1 MIKTNRV
8 KLNIHYDHI
17 MRDYDIYKL
26 SIKQNEESA
35 DGWSVVRKILEPL
48 ANHLSPALAVLYR
61 KNGSAYLL
69 FEKGNVDLD
78 EFQSYV
84 NQNGEGLFVEKVDL
98 NDHLSMRPNELCQLF
113 FNSLPNMDLSKKF
126 NNISGKLF
134 YFNQDSFKNDLVT
147 AYQIKVDELDFNES
161 ESVVTISGVSYN
173 RLSKVIEFNKD
184 KDKEK
189 LKYIL
194 QLPRFYIDE
203 NFIFRQVLQPLK
215 EDQCFVG
222 KRIDVKKN
230 IYLAKDLDISNLQTF
245 ENSKKGMLYR
255 FFKDIEA
262 CFKDYIQLVPVDLMD
277 KDILSK
283 FSNTISEEHIE
294 KLFNDL
300 GINLIDNVD
309 DAISKN
315 ILEELALKLRDKGIK
330 NIGFDHDKQFNIVL
344 IHDAKYYNNH
354 KMKDLHTNDSSTQHF
369 TYETCIGKDNN
380 IRINDNV
387 VDKLLNELI
396 VKRDIENGSLST
408 YQWRWDEPVEFV
420 TKGSVYNEK
429 SKQYDTKYSVLKV
442 LPGGSL
448 CFHQIGDSSIEKY
461 KIYEKVL
468 NKKDSIYS
476 PEMLISTK
484 NYKVLISDSKMMVM
498 PDLKQL
504 YFRLSRYKKNNEISK
519 VELTRLLKLFT
530 EDNIGYYE
538 EIQRILENLNKE
550 SYQYQEVVRKP
561 NKSDNLP
568 LISLATSFGKEFVKY
583 CREKHKIIF
592 NPCLKSDVVDVFQ
605 NIYILNDEK
614 NSKNLYYYVGKK
626 DCMKF
631 NLNTSCHIRQIR
643 MLEGDFD
650 EDFKNLIFDQLRVD
664 FVRNKDYTVLPFT
677 RKYINEFN
685 KLKRY

>member
-17 MRDYDIYKL
+17 IRDYDIYKL
-26 SIKQNEESA
+26 SIKQNGESS
-35 DGWSVVRKILEPL
+35 DGWSVVRKSLETL

-61 KNGSAYLL
+61 KNGITYAL
-69 FEKGNVDLD
+69 FEKGNVCLD
-78 EFQSYV
+78 EFQSHV
-84 NQNGEGLFVEKVDL
+84 NQNGHGILVDKVDL
-98 NDHLSMRPNELCQLF
+98 NDRLSLRPNELCQLVL
-113 FNSLPNMDLSKKF
+113 NSLPNMDLSKKF

-134 YFNQDSFKNDLVT
+134 YFNQESFKNDLVT
-147 AYQIKVDELDFNES
+147 AYQMNVDELDFNEC
-161 ESVVTISGVSYN
+161 ESVLTISGVSYN

-184 KDKEK
+184 KEK

-203 NFIFRQVLQPLK
+203 NCVFRQALTPLK
-215 EDQCFVG
+215 ENQCFVRKG
-222 KRIDVKKN
+222 TGLKKN

-255 FFKDIEA
+255 FFKDVEI
-262 CFKDYIQLVPVDLMD
+262 CFQDYIQLVPVDLMD

-283 FSNTISEEHIE
+283 FSNTISDEHIE

-300 GINLIDNVD
+300 GINLIDNVG
-309 DAISKN
+309 DALSKI
-315 ILEELALKLRDKGIK
+315 ILEELVLKLNGKGIM
-330 NIGFDHDKQFNIVL
+330 NIGFDNDKMFNIIL
-344 IHDAKYYNNH
+344 IHDAEYYKKH

-369 TYETCIGKDNN
+369 TYETCIGKNNN

-408 YQWRWDEPVEFV
+408 YQWRWVEPVEFV
-420 TKGSVYNEK
+420 TKGSFYNEN
-429 SKQYDTKYSVLKV
+429 SKRYDIKFSVLKV
-442 LPGGSL
+442 FPGGSL
-448 CFHQIGDSSIEKY
+448 DFHQLGDSTIEEY
-461 KIYEKVL
+461 KIY
-468 NKKDSIYS
+468 NTIFNQKDSIYS
-476 PEMLISTK
+476 PEMLILTK
-484 NYKVLISDSKMMVM
+484 DYKALISDSKMMVM

-504 YFRLSRYKKNNEISK
+504 HFRLSRYKKDNEISK
-519 VELTRLLKLFT
+519 AELARLLNLFAK
-530 EDNIGYYE
+530 DNIEYRD
-538 EIQRILENLNKE
+538 EIQRVLEGLDKDN
-550 SYQYQEVVRKP
+550 YQYQQVVRKP
-561 NKSDNLP
+561 NKSDDSSLF
-568 LISLATSFGKEFVKY
+568 SLATSIGKKFVKY
-583 CREKHKIIF
+583 SRDEHRIVF

-605 NIYILNDEK
+605 DIYILNDEK

-650 EDFKNLIFDQLRVD
+650 EDFKDFIFDQLRVD
-664 FVRNKDYTVLPFT
+664 FVRNKEYTVLPFT
-677 RKYINEFN
+677 RKYINEF
-685 KLKRY
+685 KRLI

>member
-17 MRDYDIYKL
+17 IRDYDIYKL
-26 SIKQNEESA
+26 SIKQNGESS
-35 DGWSVVRKILEPL
+35 DGWSVVRKSLETL

-61 KNGSAYLL
+61 KNGITYAL
-69 FEKGNVDLD
+69 FEKGNVCLD
-78 EFQSYV
+78 EFQSHV
-84 NQNGEGLFVEKVDL
+84 NQNGHGILVDKVDL
-98 NDHLSMRPNELCQLF
+98 NDRLSMRPNELCQLVL
-113 FNSLPNMDLSKKF
+113 NSLPNMDLSKKF

-134 YFNQDSFKNDLVT
+134 YFNQESFKNDLVT
-147 AYQIKVDELDFNES
+147 AYQINVDELDFNEC
-161 ESVVTISGVSYN
+161 ESVLTISGVSYN

-184 KDKEK
+184 KEK

-203 NFIFRQVLQPLK
+203 NCVFRQALTPLK
-215 EDQCFVG
+215 ENQCFVRKG
-222 KRIDVKKN
+222 TGLKKN

-255 FFKDIEA
+255 LFKDVET
-262 CFKDYIQLVPVDLMD
+262 CFQDYIQLVPVDLMD

-283 FSNTISEEHIE
+283 FSNTISDEHIE

-300 GINLIDNVD
+300 GINLIDNVG
-309 DAISKN
+309 DALSKI
-315 ILEELALKLRDKGIK
+315 ILEELVLKLNGKGIM
-330 NIGFDHDKQFNIVL
+330 NIGFDNDKMFNIIL
-344 IHDAKYYNNH
+344 IHDAEYYKKH

-369 TYETCIGKDNN
+369 TYETCIGKNNN

-408 YQWRWDEPVEFV
+408 YQWRWVEPVEFV
-420 TKGSVYNEK
+420 TKGSFYNEN
-429 SKQYDTKYSVLKV
+429 SKRYDIKFSVLKV
-442 LPGGSL
+442 FPGGSL
-448 CFHQIGDSSIEKY
+448 DFHQIGDSTIEEY
-461 KIYEKVL
+461 KIY
-468 NKKDSIYS
+468 NTIFNQKDSIYS
-476 PEMLISTK
+476 PEMLILTK
-484 NYKVLISDSKMMVM
+484 DYKALISDSKMMVM

-504 YFRLSRYKKNNEISK
+504 HFRLSRYKKDNEISK
-519 VELTRLLKLFT
+519 AELARLLNLFAK
-530 EDNIGYYE
+530 DNIEYRD
-538 EIQRILENLNKE
+538 EIQRVLEGLDKDN
-550 SYQYQEVVRKP
+550 YQYQQVVRKP
-561 NKSDNLP
+561 NKSDDSSLF
-568 LISLATSFGKEFVKY
+568 SLATSIGKKFVKY
-583 CREKHKIIF
+583 SRDEHRIVF

-605 NIYILNDEK
+605 DIYILNDEK

-650 EDFKNLIFDQLRVD
+650 EDFKDFIFDQLRVD
-664 FVRNKDYTVLPFT
+664 FVRNKEYTVLPFT
-677 RKYINEFN
+677 RKYINEF
-685 KLKRY
+685 KRLI